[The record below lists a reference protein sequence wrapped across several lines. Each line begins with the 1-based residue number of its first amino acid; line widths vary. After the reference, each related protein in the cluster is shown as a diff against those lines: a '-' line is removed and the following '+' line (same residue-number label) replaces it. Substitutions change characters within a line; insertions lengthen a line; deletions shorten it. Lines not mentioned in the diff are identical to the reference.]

1 VACTVK
7 LVAPA
12 GVVLAVFMVN
22 VDVFEFSLEPN
33 DKELGE
39 NEKLAPAGAGRV
51 KFAVKL
57 PEPLRVTVTRK
68 VALPAVP

>member
-1 VACTVK
+1 MACTVK
-7 LVAPA
+7 LVEPA
-12 GVVLAVFMVN
+12 GVVLAVFIVN
-22 VDVFEFSLEPN
+22 VDVFEVSEEVN